1 MLKEPIPKESDLIDP
16 KEYRKRRKLLFKK
29 HGQLIKKIMEL
40 PIENK
45 ITWGSIV
52 EENALKYSDKI
63 AIKFED
69 TKLTYKEFNEW
80 VNRYAHYFISS
91 GLKKSDVV
99 EIFLTNRP
107 ELLIIFTAISKI
119 GAISS
124 LINTDLRG
132 SGLAYCLNKT
142 PGKFIIIGSELID
155 AFTNVKS
162 DLNLSK
168 DQLLLF
174 CPDRDSVKV
183 PDEFIDLNKVV
194 KNFPSNNPTFM
205 DNVKTNDPIAYLF
218 TSGTTGLPKAAI
230 TNHRKLVTQAYY
242 FGQAVFEL
250 TPEDTVYVPLPFFHG
265 TAIWLGWGPAFGGGA
280 ALALR
285 RKFSVSHFW
294 EDIRKFNATV
304 FTYVGELCRYIMNQS
319 PAPNDRNNPVRK
331 IIGNGLR
338 PEIWKAFKERFDIEF
353 VCEIYGMSEGMGG
366 GFANALNFDYTI
378 GFSNAPNAI
387 VKYDP
392 EEEKPMRNE
401 EGFMEKV
408 NQGEPG
414 LLLIPNTGNLKIP
427 GYTDKEATEAKLFR
441 NVFKNGDVWF
451 NSGDLLRDIGC
462 GHAQFVDR
470 LGDTFRWKGHN
481 VSTTEVE
488 KILNVFNQVLFS
500 SVYGVKIPSTEG
512 RAGMAAI
519 VLKTNIEE
527 FDLRNLAA
535 NFRKN
540 LAIYA
545 VPIILRFKS
554 SLSTTATFKLKF

>member
-353 VCEIYGMSEGMGG
+353 VCEIY
-366 GFANALNFDYTI
+366 
-378 GFSNAPNAI
+378 
-387 VKYDP
+387 
-392 EEEKPMRNE
+392 
-401 EGFMEKV
+401 
-408 NQGEPG
+408 
-414 LLLIPNTGNLKIP
+414 
-427 GYTDKEATEAKLFR
+427 
-441 NVFKNGDVWF
+441 
-451 NSGDLLRDIGC
+451 
-462 GHAQFVDR
+462 
-470 LGDTFRWKGHN
+470 
-481 VSTTEVE
+481 
-488 KILNVFNQVLFS
+488 
-500 SVYGVKIPSTEG
+500 
-512 RAGMAAI
+512 
-519 VLKTNIEE
+519 
-527 FDLRNLAA
+527 
-535 NFRKN
+535 
-540 LAIYA
+540 
-545 VPIILRFKS
+545 
-554 SLSTTATFKLKF
+554 